1 MRIVYMGTPDIAATI
16 LTRLLDEPYEVVLC
30 VTQPDRPK
38 GRGHALVG
46 SPVKEVAVAHG
57 IPVFTPEK
65 LRLPENVEVV
75 REANPDM
82 IIVAAFGQIL
92 PKSVLDIPQY
102 GCINVH
108 ASLLPKYRG
117 AAPIQWSILDGESE
131 TGITIMKMDEGLDT
145 GDILLQQVVPIA
157 PDETGGSLHD
167 KLAEAGAEALIRAIP
182 GILDGSLEPIP
193 QGEMTTPYAKQLTKE
208 MGLLDYTMDAETLAR
223 RVRGLSPWPGTYTFH
238 DGRMLKIWGAEA
250 CTGADEE
257 EKCDAVSADALPG
270 TVCAVEREAFTIQT
284 GDGLLRVTEV
294 QPEGKRRMS
303 AGEYLRGY
311 SLTAGTVF
319 RSDREEV

>member
-1 MRIVYMGTPDIAATI
+1 MRIVYMGTPEIAATI
-16 LTRLLDEPYEVVLC
+16 LEKLLEEPYEVVLV

-38 GRGHALVG
+38 GRGNTMTC
-46 SPVKEVAVAHG
+46 SPVKELAVSRG

-82 IIVAAFGQIL
+82 IVVAAFGQIL

-131 TGITIMKMDEGLDT
+131 TGVTIMYMNEGLDT
-145 GDILLQQVVPIA
+145 GDILLQQVVPIED
-157 PDETGGSLHD
+157 DETGGSLHD
-167 KLAEAGAEALIRAIP
+167 KLAVAGAEALVQAIP
-182 GILDGSLEPIP
+182 GILDGTLEPVP

-208 MGLLDYTMDAETLAR
+208 MGRLDFSWDAAKLAR
-223 RVRGLSPWPGTYTFH
+223 YVRGLNPWPGTYTFR
-238 DGRMLKIWGAEA
+238 DGQMLKIWGVEA
-250 CTGADEE
+250 CDGWYE
-257 EKCDAVSADALPG
+257 ALPG
-270 TVCAVEREAFTIQT
+270 TVVAVEKESFSIQT
-284 GDGLLRVTEV
+284 GSGVLRVTEV
-294 QPEGKRRMS
+294 QPQGKRRMS
-303 AGEYLRGY
+303 AEEYLRGY
-311 SLTAGTVF
+311 RLAVGTVLGPLPA
-319 RSDREEV
+319 EE